1 MVDTPG
7 CYSHSLRGGAVSQR
21 PLREEMM
28 RLRLPSLNTYDKDVF
43 IIFCRACYLRRLTHR
58 LLLLTEVQNTK
69 MQLHTIFAERCGVQI
84 PAYPSTNNEQLSFYL
99 HVTHLV

>member
-43 IIFCRACYLRRLTHR
+43 IIFCRACCLRRLTYR

-69 MQLHTIFAERCGVQI
+69 MQLHTDLRSSAVFKFQLILLLTMSSS
-84 PAYPSTNNEQLSFYL
+84 PSTYM
-99 HVTHLV
+99 